1 MTKDNKPTNKV
12 SYYRKPE
19 DMTIEDWQIALR
31 RQFAEKQDFRVN
43 NIGNK
48 SVFSDFLVHNPK
60 SNKEYKVAIRSY
72 EFGENYCSCPDFRR
86 NELGT
91 CKHIEYVLLKLKNNP
106 KNDKYWKKAYIR
118 PYSSISLKYGKYR
131 NVLLR
136 VGSTKSNEIQSLAR
150 DYFDADNYLLDD
162 KYFDFINFISKVREL
177 DPDFKIYSDALEFI
191 IEKRAKILREE
202 TLDSVF
208 DKGIDSKAFESL
220 IKAEL
225 YPYQKE
231 GILKAAKAGRIIIA
245 DDMGLGKT
253 IQAIAV
259 AEILAKEFKIS
270 NVLIVCPTSL
280 KYQWKSEIKKF
291 TQRSVLVI
299 EGALDKR
306 KPQYNS
312 DAFYKI
318 ASYGVGLN
326 DVDYLNEAD
335 FDLVILDEAQRI
347 KNWKTKTAKGLKQ
360 LDSQYAIVLT
370 GTPLENRLEELHSI
384 VEFINPYKLGVLFRF
399 LDKHQIKDDITGKVL
414 GYHKLNDIK
423 GVLDDVLIRR
433 TKKEILKQLP
443 ERIDKNYFVEVT
455 KEQWDIHQDYDLI
468 VKRIV
473 HKWRKLGFL
482 PEKDRQRL
490 MISMAC
496 MRMVSD
502 STYILDQKTRH
513 DKKIDELVIIL
524 KEIFESSDDKVVI
537 FSQWERMTRLVGRE
551 LKEMNVDFE
560 YLHGGIPSAK
570 RKDLIDNFRDIESKR
585 VFLSTDAGGVGLNLQ
600 SANVIINLDL
610 PWNPAVLEQRIGRVH
625 RLGQQKPVRV
635 INFISKGT
643 IEHRILGLISFKK
656 SIFEGVLDGGEDRVI
671 MDESKFSKLMKSVE
685 ELNNTEVEEYTDEDG
700 ENQIEKVYAPK
711 TREEYEQEPG
721 SDLASK
727 SNSES
732 ESQQRTTK
740 EGTAGKSSLG
750 KPQNITDSN
759 PEIAELFSAG
769 ANFLEKIGDTFSK
782 MQTGEIN
789 INDFVEKDKETGK
802 TSLKI
807 PIQNEEIIAD
817 TIKNLAN
824 IFSAFVKK

>member
-1 MTKDNKPTNKV
+1 MNKNKKPAKV
-12 SYYRKPE
+12 SYHRKPD
-19 DMTIEDWQIALR
+19 DMTIEEWQIALR
-31 RQFAEKQDFRVN
+31 RQYAEKQSFNVK
-43 NIGNK
+43 NIGNQ
-48 SVFSDFLVHNPK
+48 SVFSDFLVYNPK
-60 SNKEYKVAIRSY
+60 SDKEYKIAIRSY

-91 CKHIEYVLLKLKNNP
+91 CKHIEFVLLQLKSNP
-106 KNDKYWKKAYIR
+106 KNDKYWKKSYIR
-118 PYSSISLKYGKYR
+118 PYSSVSLKYGKTR
-131 NVLLR
+131 KVLLR
-136 VGSTKSNEIQSLAR
+136 IGSTKFDEIKSLAKG
-150 DYFDADNYLLDD
+150 YFDEDHFLLEN
-162 KYFDFINFISKVREL
+162 KYFDFIDFISEVRKL
-177 DPDFKIYSDALEFI
+177 DVDFKIYSDALEFI
-191 IEKRAKILREE
+191 IEERAKILREE
-202 TLDSVF
+202 TLNNVF
-208 DKGIDSKAFESL
+208 DKGVDSDAFKSL
-220 IKAEL
+220 INAEL

-231 GILKAAKAGRIIIA
+231 GVLKAAKAGRVIIA

-280 KYQWKSEIKKF
+280 KYQWKNEINKF
-291 TQRSVLVI
+291 TQRSVLVV

-312 DAFYKI
+312 DAFFKI

-326 DVDYLNEAD
+326 DVDYLNQAD

-360 LDSQYAIVLT
+360 LNSQYAIILT

-384 VEFINPYKLGVLFRF
+384 VEFIDPYKLGVLFRF
-399 LDKHQIKDDITGKVL
+399 LDKHQIKDNITGKVQ
-414 GYHKLNDIK
+414 GYHKLNEIRT
-423 GVLDDVLIRR
+423 VLEDVLIRR
-433 TKKEILKQLP
+433 TKKEIIQQLP
-443 ERIDKNYFVEVT
+443 ERIDKNYFIDIT
-455 KEQWDIHQDYDLI
+455 KEQFDIHQDYDLI

-502 STYILDQKTRH
+502 STYILDQKSRH
-513 DKKIDELVIIL
+513 DNKIDELVTLL

-537 FSQWERMTRLVGRE
+537 FSQWERMTRLVGQE
-551 LKEMNVDFE
+551 LKDMNIDFE
-560 YLHGGIPSAK
+560 YLHGGVPSYK
-570 RKDLIDNFRDIESKR
+570 RKDLIDNFRNIESKR

-610 PWNPAVLEQRIGRVH
+610 PWNPAVLEQRIARVH

-643 IEHRILGLISFKK
+643 IEHRILSLIKFKK

-671 MDESKFSKLMKSVE
+671 MDESKFTKLMKSVE
-685 ELNNTEVEEYTDEDG
+685 ELNDIEDEEFVEDNIDSDVSKPKKEKEII
-700 ENQIEKVYAPK
+700 ENI
-711 TREEYEQEPG
+711 
-721 SDLASK
+721 SDSERDNLSSSK
-727 SNSES
+727 SNKPKPENYHDSKARRVPKN
-732 ESQQRTTK
+732 Q
-740 EGTAGKSSLG
+740 SSS
-750 KPQNITDSN
+750 ITDSK

-769 ANFLEKIGDTFSK
+769 ANFLEKIGNTFSK
-782 MQTGEIN
+782 MQSGEIN
-789 INDFVEKDKETGK
+789 INDFVEKDNETGK
-802 TSLKI
+802 TSIKI
-807 PIQNEEIIAD
+807 PVQNEEVIVD

-824 IFSAFVKK
+824 IFSAFAKK

>member
-1 MTKDNKPTNKV
+1 MAKDKKSTTKV
-12 SYYRKPE
+12 SYYRKPD
-19 DMTIEDWQIALR
+19 DMTIENWQIALR
-31 RQFAEKQDFRVN
+31 RQFAEKQDFKVK
-43 NIGNK
+43 NIGNQ
-48 SVFSDFLVHNPK
+48 SVFSDFMVYNPK
-60 SNKEYKVAIRSY
+60 SDKEYKVAIRSY

-91 CKHIEYVLLKLKNNP
+91 CKHIEYVLLQLKNNP
-106 KNDKYWKKAYIR
+106 KNNKYWKKTYIR
-118 PYSSISLKYGKYR
+118 PYSSISLKYGKNR

-136 VGSTKSNEIQSLAR
+136 IGSTMSNEIKSIAKE
-150 DYFDADNYLLDD
+150 YFDVDNYLLEN

-191 IEKRAKILREE
+191 IEKRAKILRED
-202 TLDSVF
+202 TLNQIF
-208 DKGIDSKAFESL
+208 DKGIDSDAFKSL

-231 GILKAAKAGRIIIA
+231 GVLKAAKAGRVIIA

-259 AEILAKEFKIS
+259 AEILAKELKIS
-270 NVLIVCPTSL
+270 HVLIVCPTSL

-291 TQRSVLVI
+291 TQRSVLVV

-312 DAFYKI
+312 DEFYKI

-326 DVDYLNEAD
+326 DIDYLNEAD

-360 LDSQYAIVLT
+360 LNSQYAIVLT

-384 VEFINPYKLGVLFRF
+384 VEFINPYKLGALFRF
-399 LDKHQIKDDITGKVL
+399 LDKHQIKDDSSGKVI

-433 TKKEILKQLP
+433 TKKEILNQLP
-443 ERIDKNYFVEVT
+443 ERIDKNYFVDIT
-455 KEQWDIHQDYDLI
+455 KEQWDIHQDYDYI

-513 DKKIDELVIIL
+513 DNKINELVVLL
-524 KEIFESSDDKVVI
+524 KEIFESSDDKIVI

-551 LKEMNVDFE
+551 LKEMNIDFE
-560 YLHGGIPSAK
+560 YLHGGVPSAK
-570 RKDLIDNFRDIESKR
+570 RKDLIDNFRDIKSKR

-625 RLGQQKPVRV
+625 RLGQQKSVRV

-685 ELNNTEVEEYTDEDG
+685 ELNDTEVEEYTDESTEKQLDDVKSKKSEELG
-700 ENQIEKVYAPK
+700 KASENGSMGSSDEQSQKGMGKVGKEKTPSP
-711 TREEYEQEPG
+711 E
-721 SDLASK
+721 
-727 SNSES
+727 
-732 ESQQRTTK
+732 
-740 EGTAGKSSLG
+740 
-750 KPQNITDSN
+750 KPQNIIDSN

-769 ANFLEKIGDTFSK
+769 ANFLEKIGNTFSK

-789 INDFVEKDKETGK
+789 VNDFVEKDKETGK

-807 PIQNEEIIAD
+807 PIQNEEVIAD

>member
-1 MTKDNKPTNKV
+1 MIKDKKQITKVT
-12 SYYRKPE
+12 YYRKPE

-31 RQFAEKQDFRVN
+31 RQFAEKQDFKVK
-43 NIGNK
+43 NIGNQ

-60 SNKEYKVAIRSY
+60 SDKEYKVAIRSY

-91 CKHIEYVLLKLKNNP
+91 CKHVEYVLLKLKNNS
-106 KNDKYWKKAYIR
+106 KNDKYWKKTYIR

-136 VGSTKSNEIQSLAR
+136 VGSTESNEINSLAR
-150 DYFDADNYLLDD
+150 EYFDVDNYLLED
-162 KYFDFINFISKVREL
+162 KYFDLIDFITKVREL

-208 DKGIDSKAFESL
+208 DKGIDSNAFKSL
-220 IKAEL
+220 INAEL

-231 GILKAAKAGRIIIA
+231 GILKAAKAGRVIIA

-259 AEILAKEFKIS
+259 AEILAKEFRIS

-291 TQRSVLVI
+291 TQRSVLVV

-326 DVDYLNEAD
+326 DIDYLNAAD

-399 LDKHQIKDDITGKVL
+399 LDKHQIKDDATGKVL
-414 GYHKLNDIK
+414 GYQKLNDIK
-423 GVLDDVLIRR
+423 GVLDDILIRR
-433 TKKEILKQLP
+433 TKKEIRKQLP
-443 ERIDKNYFVEVT
+443 ERIDKNFFVDIT

-502 STYILDQKTRH
+502 STYILDQETRH
-513 DKKIDELVIIL
+513 DKKIDELVILL

-560 YLHGGIPSAK
+560 YLHGGVPSAK
-570 RKDLIDNFRDIESKR
+570 RKDLIDNFREIKSKR

-685 ELNNTEVEEYTDEDG
+685 ELNDTEVEEYTDEDG
-700 ENQIEKVYAPK
+700 ENKIEKVYRTR
-711 TREEYEQEPG
+711 TREEFEQEPG
-721 SDLASK
+721 SGLAS
-727 SNSES
+727 SSGS

-740 EGTAGKSSLG
+740 ERTAGKSSPE
-750 KPQNITDSN
+750 KSQNITDSN

-807 PIQNEEIIAD
+807 PIQNEEVIAD